1 MLPHTGV
8 LRRFVLLSV
17 LAHSSTC
24 PENHSSLRHERS
36 VHESVRGRL
45 YANHNSDTILLG
57 SRWAAR
63 TPCPTARTPALP
75 CPCLSL
81 LAKATVTPNG
91 CWRNHSLGKK
101 EWGRLFSPP
110 SLSCWCQATSE
121 YKGGE
126 TPHISPGSETHTLA
140 QQTGTPALAQA
151 QRAALG
157 SSPLPTTH
165 VL

>member
-8 LRRFVLLSV
+8 LRRFILLSV

-63 TPCPTARTPALP
+63 TTCPTARAPALP

-101 EWGRLFSPP
+101 VGKVVLSSLPELLVSGHQRLQGRRDSTHKP
-110 SLSCWCQATSE
+110 S
-121 YKGGE
+121 
-126 TPHISPGSETHTLA
+126 I
-140 QQTGTPALAQA
+140 
-151 QRAALG
+151 
-157 SSPLPTTH
+157 
-165 VL
+165 